1 MRRIFLFA
9 LMTLIAATSCAQD
22 EIRTVAVLGDS
33 YSTFDGYIPEGNAAW
48 YFTHPQGE
56 NDVVRVEDTWWHRF
70 CAAGGYELVLN
81 ESWSGS
87 TICNTGYDSVPCPTW
102 SFIARM
108 KNVAGGADDPDLILV
123 FGTCHRAVY
132 KHDPRIRRGTRVARH
147 AVRHPRRAHVRA
159 LSCAGHG
166 HHLGIVACA
175 GHRDGT

>member
-70 CAAGGYELVLN
+70 CAAASELTD
-81 ESWSGS
+81 
-87 TICNTGYDSVPCPTW
+87 TIRYS
-102 SFIARM
+102 
-108 KNVAGGADDPDLILV
+108 
-123 FGTCHRAVY
+123 
-132 KHDPRIRRGTRVARH
+132 
-147 AVRHPRRAHVRA
+147 
-159 LSCAGHG
+159 
-166 HHLGIVACA
+166 
-175 GHRDGT
+175 